1 MSERGVAE
9 SSYRKSVCRK
19 RASRK
24 RLGGKGFSE
33 NFAPFPFYIK
43 NLFVEN
49 ENDSVWCASLLECLW
64 PKKDDDV
71 KKQARISLMKKQ
83 LEEKDEDDLTWAE
96 FSGIIGKKLKN

>member
-1 MSERGVAE
+1 MPEASLKGKGFAE
-9 SSYRKSVCRK
+9 
-19 RASRK
+19 
-24 RLGGKGFSE
+24 KGFSE

-49 ENDSVWCASLLECLW
+49 ENDSVWCATLLECLW

-83 LEEKDEDDLTWAE
+83 LEEKDEDDLTWTE
-96 FSGIIGKKLKN
+96 FSGIIGKKLKLIPIQSLPFGIEK